1 MNAKSPLFKVPL
13 RYGLVGG
20 VIGSIVIAVLYF
32 MGRHPF
38 LLPAVFDFRIIL
50 FGVFIFFSL
59 KELRDYYLQGVLF
72 FWQGMIGSY
81 VFITTSALIGS
92 VFTWGFAKWNTS
104 FLSSYI
110 EKLQTQIVSY
120 KEEIITSV
128 GAEAY
133 NLQLTRLPLTSPLD
147 LAGDYFLKS
156 MIIGLFL
163 TIIMSVLL
171 RKPPKTN

>member
-1 MNAKSPLFKVPL
+1 MNAKSPLFKVPF

-32 MGRHPF
+32 IGRHPF
-38 LLPAVFDFRIIL
+38 LFPIIFDFRIIL

-81 VFITTSALIGS
+81 VFLTTSALIGS
-92 VFTWGFAKWNTS
+92 VFTWGFAKWNS
-104 FLSSYI
+104 NFLSSYI
-110 EKLQTQIVSY
+110 GEKQTQLISY
-120 KEEIITSV
+120 KEEFITSI
-128 GAEAY
+128 GADAY
-133 NLQLTRLPLTSPLD
+133 NQQLTRLPLTSPLV

-163 TIIMSVLL
+163 AIIITVIL
-171 RKPPKTN
+171 RKQPKTE

>member
-1 MNAKSPLFKVPL
+1 MNAKSPLFRVPL

-20 VIGSIVIAVLYF
+20 VIGSIVIAALYF
-32 MGRHPF
+32 MDRHPF
-38 LLPAVFDFRIIL
+38 LLPVIFDFRIIL
-50 FGVFIFFSL
+50 FAVFIFFSL

-81 VFITTSALIGS
+81 VFLTTSALIGS
-92 VFTWGFAKWNTS
+92 VFTWCFARWNS
-104 FLSSYI
+104 NFLPSYI
-110 EKLQTQIVSY
+110 TKLQAQIISY
-120 KEEIITSV
+120 KEEIITTV

-133 NLQLTRLPLTSPLD
+133 NQQLTRLPLTSPLD

-163 TIIMSVLL
+163 AIIITVIL
-171 RKPPKTN
+171 RKQPKPN